1 MFKLPQSQNIYK
13 KKREEDKMKF
23 CTYCD
28 KLSYTSKVTR
38 DGKKIYYCD
47 DHAYNIA
54 VDQDY
59 GIILL

>member
-1 MFKLPQSQNIYK
+1 
-13 KKREEDKMKF
+13 MKF

-28 KLSYTSKVTR
+28 KLSYTSKTTV
-38 DGKKIYYCD
+38 DGRRIYYCD

-59 GIILL
+59 DIILL